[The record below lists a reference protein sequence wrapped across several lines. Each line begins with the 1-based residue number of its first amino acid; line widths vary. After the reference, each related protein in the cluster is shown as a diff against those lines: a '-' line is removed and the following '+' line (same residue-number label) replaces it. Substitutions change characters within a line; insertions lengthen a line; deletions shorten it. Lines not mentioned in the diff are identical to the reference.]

1 MRPEEQD
8 ARDGAWRAQFAE
20 VLGEYRAV
28 TGEAAPARP
37 QRTAPADPQ
46 EAAQWAMAGYLDG
59 PTLSEVVGV
68 LGPLP
73 PSVVAALAV
82 GLAEALSEIHAVGVV
97 RGDLQPNNVLL
108 AEDGPRL
115 RVAGFGI
122 AAAADGGAVAEAG
135 WAFDDPG
142 YLAPEQVLGLPSGPA
157 ADVFS
162 LGTVL
167 FYAAGGAPPFR
178 AEGPNAVLFQ
188 VVHEEPPLDG
198 IPVVL
203 RGLVKACLSKDP
215 AQRPALQTVID
226 RAVGVLAD
234 AATATGLDGAAQ
246 DVLYPETVFPD
257 TVFPEAAVFPETA
270 LPETVL
276 PEAARPAEALLDGAY
291 SAEEYAQA
299 GYAGIG
305 YRETLAP
312 EEVFPES
319 AFPEAGF
326 PDAVF
331 PEPGFAEA
339 GFSADAFAKAGY
351 PEPKQTTTTTTQTA
365 AMPSV
370 EPELT
375 TVLAPLPAGPDGPR
389 RPRSASRRHGR
400 SRLVGVLTLGVVIA
414 VGVGVGSAFLLHT
427 FAHTNTAAAARPSP
441 TATRARAPLPG
452 TFLAGPGCAASPWS
466 GTSQSV
472 ANNTGFVPAA
482 GGGAADCGG
491 QAVAFVKSGNTAP
504 GATSFTWSFK
514 LGWSARCTLSVF
526 VANAAP
532 SSGIAQYRLY
542 VPASKTAT
550 GVTATFQINQGKAK
564 GQWVAVPALNNVSL
578 PDGAVQ
584 LTLTDIGSFAGD
596 RFHVTASAVRAVCS
610 QVP

>member
-8 ARDGAWRAQFAE
+8 ARDGAWRAQFAA
-20 VLGEYRAV
+20 VLGGYRAV
-28 TGEAAPARP
+28 TGEAAPAGP
-37 QRTAPADPQ
+37 QRAAPADPQ
-46 EAAQWAMAGYLDG
+46 EAAQWAAAGYFDG
-59 PTLSEVVGV
+59 PTLPEVVAV

-73 PSVVAALAV
+73 PPAVAALAV

-97 RGDLQPNNVLL
+97 RGDLQPTNVLL

-115 RVAGFGI
+115 RMAGFGM
-122 AAAADGGAVAEAG
+122 AGGADGSAVAEAG

-178 AEGPNAVLFQ
+178 AEGPNAVMFQ

-234 AATATGLDGAAQ
+234 AAT
-246 DVLYPETVFPD
+246 
-257 TVFPEAAVFPETA
+257 ETA
-270 LPETVL
+270 LDGTAQDALHPETVL
-276 PEAARPAEALLDGAY
+276 PDEVLLDGPRPAERH
-291 SAEEYAQA
+291 AQA
-299 GYAGIG
+299 GYSGVG

-312 EEVFPES
+312 EEL
-319 AFPEAGF
+319 FPEAGF
-326 PDAVF
+326 PESSLPGAVF
-331 PEPGFAEA
+331 PEPGFAKA
-339 GFSADAFAKAGY
+339 RFSEDVFAEAGY
-351 PEPKQTTTTTTQTA
+351 PDPVQTAVTQTA
-365 AMPSV
+365 AMPAV

-375 TVLAPLPAGPDGPR
+375 TVLAPQPAGPDGPLR
-389 RPRSASRRHGR
+389 RSRSASRQRGR
-400 SRLVGVLTLGVVIA
+400 SRLAGVLTLGVVIA
-414 VGVGVGSAFLLHT
+414 VGVGAAFLLHAA
-427 FAHTNTAAAARPSP
+427 AHTNTAAAGHPSP
-441 TATRARAPLPG
+441 AATRARAPLPG
-452 TFLAGPGCAASPWS
+452 TFLAGPGCAASPW
-466 GTSQSV
+466 TATTQSV
-472 ANNTGFVPAA
+472 ANNAGFVPAA
-482 GGGAADCGG
+482 GGGAVDCGG
-491 QAVAFVKSGNTAP
+491 QAVAFVKSGSTTP
-504 GATSFTWSFK
+504 GASSFVWSFR
-514 LGWSARCTLSVF
+514 LGWSASCTLSVYI
-526 VANAAP
+526 ANTAP

-542 VPASKTAT
+542 VPASSTAT
-550 GVTATFQINQGKAK
+550 GVTAVFQINQGKAK
-564 GQWVAVPALNNVSL
+564 GQWVAVPALNNVAL

-584 LTLTDIGSFAGD
+584 LTLTDVGSFAGD
-596 RFHVTASAVRAVCS
+596 RFHVTASAVRAACS